1 MQIWDFTTERNTYLF
16 TLQITFYGVVRNVAS
31 MVENDYGGT
40 CLVGKISLKIVRVF
54 FRILSP
60 PFHNF
65 TKKQVKIQCS
75 LVNVVLFAR
84 NLKVF

>member
-40 CLVGKISLKIVRVF
+40 CLLGEISLKIVRVF
-54 FRILSP
+54 FRILSLLSIILQKSRSK
-60 PFHNF
+60 F
-65 TKKQVKIQCS
+65 
-75 LVNVVLFAR
+75 NVH
-84 NLKVF
+84 